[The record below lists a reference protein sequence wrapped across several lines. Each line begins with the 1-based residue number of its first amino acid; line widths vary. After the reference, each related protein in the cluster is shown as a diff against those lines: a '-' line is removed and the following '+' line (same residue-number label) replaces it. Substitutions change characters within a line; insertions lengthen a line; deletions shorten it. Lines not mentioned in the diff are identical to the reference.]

1 MGSLDSREDSDS
13 MGASESGGGPD
24 AMGGS
29 DSMTSLVSVWVLDS
43 GEAQRI

>member
-13 MGASESGGGPD
+13 MGASDSGGGPD

-29 DSMTSLVSVWVLDS
+29 DYDSLVSVWVLDS